1 MKKLLLLIG
10 AGVGY
15 VMGTKAGRQRYEQ
28 LRSAARKV
36 KDDPR
41 VQEKSHQA
49 AEQAK
54 VRVQQATD
62 LAKEKAPVVK
72 EKLAGAAGAVS
83 SKVSSSSTNDDLVEQ
98 LHPDSTARQEAP
110 YPQGDLP

>member
-83 SKVSSSSTNDDLVEQ
+83 SKVSSSSTNDDLVE
-98 LHPDSTARQEAP
+98 AP